1 MNKFFSEPNDA
12 PAGGRDKLAAIAGGE
27 PAGERV
33 QKMPAGRRGAR
44 ATAVQALFEADVT
57 GRPVK
62 GLVDRLAAESRM
74 SDQHKAFAAE
84 LATEV
89 ESRRPDYDAM
99 INKVAREYPAG
110 RMAVIDRNILRAALA
125 ELKRYPD
132 TPRAI
137 VIDEAV
143 ELARLFGSD
152 GSRGL
157 VHGTLGALLG

>member
-1 MNKFFSEPNDA
+1 MNKLFADSDDA
-12 PAGGRDKLAAIAGGE
+12 PAGSKDKLAAIAGGE

-44 ATAVQALFEADVT
+44 AVAVQALFEADVT
-57 GRPVK
+57 ARPAR

-74 SDQHKAFAAE
+74 SDQHKAFASE
-84 LATEV
+84 LAGEA
-89 ESRRPDYDAM
+89 EARRAEYDAA
-99 INKVAREYPAG
+99 INKVARDYPAD
-110 RMAVIDRNILRAALA
+110 RMAVVDRNILRAALA
-125 ELKRYPD
+125 ELKLYPD

-143 ELARLFGSD
+143 ELARLFGSE

-157 VHGTLGALLG
+157 VHGTLGALL